1 MKLFPPNLSLC
12 NDFPCVNTKR
22 DLSSRALSL
31 SRNATLWIRT
41 CPALYVG
48 SLSGGVVAW
57 WSTDTR
63 ELIPAVYSP
72 LLSYHLCVCHDQ
84 VSLWKCLLLSNV
96 LRSSSALVLS
106 IFPSFMNISSR
117 ASVTSVGILCEFL
130 QKKVNLRRKSRRSI
144 QKDFKGAASRV
155 KRFDKFSL
163 NFSISLWLIGIHLLH
178 P

>member
-1 MKLFPPNLSLC
+1 MNCPLSFSCWESSRWRAKEMIFFAQKLSLC

-63 ELIPAVYSP
+63 GLIPAVYSP

-130 QKKVNLRRKSRRSI
+130 QKKVNLTKKKSS
-144 QKDFKGAASRV
+144 KYTKG
-155 KRFDKFSL
+155 F
-163 NFSISLWLIGIHLLH
+163 
-178 P
+178 